1 MELAK
6 FITAKDIEDI
16 FREGGFPIGYKRA
29 LEIKKELKDEHK
41 GVKLPNKYVIPL
53 VWLEEAYSDLAYQ
66 GKRAMKK
73 GV

>member
-16 FREGGFPIGYKRA
+16 FREGGFPVSYKRA
-29 LEIKKELKDEHK
+29 LEIKKELKAEHK

-53 VWLEEAYSDLAYQ
+53 VWLEDAYSELAYQ
-66 GKRAMKK
+66 GKRAMRKS
-73 GV
+73 V

>member
-16 FREGGFPIGYKRA
+16 FREGSFPISYSKA
-29 LEIKKELKDEHK
+29 LEIKKELKAEHK

-53 VWLEEAYSDLAYQ
+53 VWLEDAYSELAYQ
-66 GKRAMKK
+66 GKRTARKS
-73 GV
+73 V

>member
-16 FREGGFPIGYKRA
+16 FREGGFPISYKRA
-29 LEIKKELKDEHK
+29 LEIKKELKAEHK

-53 VWLEEAYSDLAYQ
+53 SWLEDAYGELAYQ
-66 GKRAMKK
+66 GKKVTRKS
-73 GV
+73 V